1 MDVSGVPASAGLRFP
16 ADLDAWRRWQ
26 RGRHAVRRVR
36 DAVRRPAAPSS
47 FALHVRGAGPAVLF
61 ALDAVTPTALA
72 SVLEPLAHLEDA
84 PVAVIAPADV
94 SARLPGAWRVER
106 VDPGE
111 APAAL
116 RGVRAVVSA
125 GHFLPVGAAAFAWA
139 RAQGWRSLVVQHGL
153 LTPFMAPL
161 PEGAHLLAF
170 SERDAEYWRSGR
182 ADVTSEV
189 VGSQLLWA
197 ASGAA
202 SGAAPGAAPEGRSST
217 DGPPVFLGQLHGA
230 ELPRRI
236 SAATATAFCRAHGAL
251 YRPHPAEVDRLSRW
265 QHARWR
271 RQGIRFAESGPLS
284 ASQGP
289 VVSIFSTGVLEAA
302 AAGRDAWVTCVR
314 PPDWVREFWDRYELS
329 VWGGSATAAPARPAV
344 EPARAIAGAVLAIAE
359 GGRR

>member
-1 MDVSGVPASAGLRFP
+1 MGLTGVSTSAGLRFP
-16 ADLDAWRRWQ
+16 ADLEAWRRWQ
-26 RGRHAVRRVR
+26 RSRHVVRRVR

-47 FALHVRGAGPAVLF
+47 FALHVRGADPAVLF

-72 SVLEPLAHLEDA
+72 SVLEPLAHLGDA

-116 RGVRAVVSA
+116 RAVRAVVSA
-125 GHFLPVGAAAFAWA
+125 GHFLPVGGAAFAWA
-139 RAQGWRSLVVQHGL
+139 QARDWRYLVVQHGL
-153 LTPFMAPL
+153 LTPYMAPL

-170 SERDAEYWRSGR
+170 TERDADYWRSGR

-197 ASGAA
+197 ASENAGA
-202 SGAAPGAAPEGRSST
+202 GHAPADA
-217 DGPPVFLGQLHGA
+217 PPVFLGQLHGA

-271 RQGIRFAESGPLS
+271 RQGIRFAGPGPLS

-289 VVSIFSTGVLEAA
+289 VVAIFSTGVLEAA

-329 VWGGSATAAPARPAV
+329 VWGGSATPAPVRPAV
-344 EPARAIAGAVLAIAE
+344 EPARAIAGAVRGITE
-359 GGRR
+359 EGRR